1 MDDNEKYWTNEAAAL
16 LKGRKIVAV
25 RYMTNEEAA
34 ESEWYGRPLV
44 IWLDDGTHFMAASDE
59 EGNGPGALFTS
70 SKKTPTIP
78 TL

>member
-1 MDDNEKYWTNEAAAL
+1 
-16 LKGRKIVAV
+16 
-25 RYMTNEEAA
+25 MTNEEAA
-34 ESEWYGRPLV
+34 ENEWYGRPLV
-44 IWLDDGTHFMAASDE
+44 IWLDDGTHFMAAADE